1 MGLYKGTKSELDEL
15 EGPADADVFAVEAF
29 AMSQEGD
36 YALNCDTAWDML
48 ETHDEFINSL

>member
-1 MGLYKGTKSELDEL
+1 MGLYKGTKNELDEL

-36 YALNCDTAWDML
+36 YALNCDTAWEMI
-48 ETHDEFINSL
+48 ETHDGFINSL